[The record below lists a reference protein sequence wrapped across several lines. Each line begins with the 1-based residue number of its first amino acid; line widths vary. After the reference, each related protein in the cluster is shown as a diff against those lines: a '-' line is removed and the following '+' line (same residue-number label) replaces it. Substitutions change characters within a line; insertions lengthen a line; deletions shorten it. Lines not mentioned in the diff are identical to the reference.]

1 MTTEDIGVII
11 GNSNAMEEITKMN
24 FYHLYK
30 IDIFPFYNTDVD
42 QMKAI
47 QQNSDIAVLTLKKP
61 VPLNTEVI
69 PICLPPLSDSSKTY
83 EGVLGTVAGWGK
95 TETGAPSVNQLLKV
109 DVPIISNK
117 ECKKF
122 YKWLKRY
129 FFKCILLSL
138 YFIH

>member
-11 GNSNAMEEITKMN
+11 RNPNAMEEVTKMN

-30 IDIFPFYNTDVD
+30 IDINPFFNTDVVK
-42 QMKAI
+42 MKAI

-95 TETGAPSVNQLLKV
+95 TETGGASVNQLLKV
-109 DVPIISNK
+109 EVPIISNE